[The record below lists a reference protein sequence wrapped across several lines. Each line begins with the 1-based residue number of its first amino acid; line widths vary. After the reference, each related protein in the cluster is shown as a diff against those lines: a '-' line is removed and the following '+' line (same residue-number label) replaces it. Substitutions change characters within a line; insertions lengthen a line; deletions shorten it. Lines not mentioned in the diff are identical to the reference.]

1 MTQRRYSSSNLWPSD
16 IKSRIETSFCL
27 ERWVNSVV
35 SWEFTNARISNHG
48 TAIVTPILIP
58 IHHFVKDI
66 FVTFADKEMW
76 TGTLFEPSC
85 ALWKRNKINV
95 STQSLCFALIIQHSF
110 PHLLESLCELLVT
123 HSLNYK
129 PNCGTECLV
138 FEGDTY
144 VLRWVVVQINLAEA
158 LVCGRV
164 NVLIEGHFNRL
175 RRPMPLVEGLNL
187 RGRQLVLRAEDNI
200 DTENGS
206 STSLFAAQPS
216 ISQITFLIIQSLYWD
231 KAKQIQGIVVFNWA
245 ILLKVGNQTR
255 GYWIGFD
262 KQQHVLQLG
271 NLSNC
276 GLGGEVSRNPG
287 KRLPAIS
294 WTRVFTFLDTDAFE

>member
-1 MTQRRYSSSNLWPSD
+1 M
-16 IKSRIETSFCL
+16 
-27 ERWVNSVV
+27 
-35 SWEFTNARISNHG
+35 
-48 TAIVTPILIP
+48 
-58 IHHFVKDI
+58 
-66 FVTFADKEMW
+66 
-76 TGTLFEPSC
+76 
-85 ALWKRNKINV
+85 
-95 STQSLCFALIIQHSF
+95 
-110 PHLLESLCELLVT
+110 
-123 HSLNYK
+123 
-129 PNCGTECLV
+129 
-138 FEGDTY
+138 
-144 VLRWVVVQINLAEA
+144 QINLAEA

-255 GYWIGFD
+255 GY
-262 KQQHVLQLG
+262 
-271 NLSNC
+271 
-276 GLGGEVSRNPG
+276 
-287 KRLPAIS
+287 
-294 WTRVFTFLDTDAFE
+294 